1 MFANTKNEMD
11 TPIETKDP
19 ELQQS
24 AISMLYNL
32 IQYYTNFQFQFSL
45 FNRPIL
51 KERETIAHIY
61 ISVDGSLEGYGATA
75 HAVINNEGILRT
87 RLIRAT
93 NKTSS

>member
-32 IQYYTNFQFQFSL
+32 IQYYTNFQPL
-45 FNRPIL
+45 NRPIL
-51 KERETIAHIY
+51 K
-61 ISVDGSLEGYGATA
+61 
-75 HAVINNEGILRT
+75 
-87 RLIRAT
+87 
-93 NKTSS
+93 KKKQ